1 MQSIGQDFL
10 MKIIKVR
17 IYIKKVSVHRIIIC
31 PNYVM
36 DIFRVYTNTCQI
48 KLYNVHVSLT
58 CEDLD
63 ALQQNWNPQI
73 HFIYFSSHFF
83 YKVLKFSSTP
93 PPP

>member
-1 MQSIGQDFL
+1 MSNA
-10 MKIIKVR
+10 
-17 IYIKKVSVHRIIIC
+17 IYRTRFSYEDHKSYNVHKKVSVHRIIC

-36 DIFRVYTNTCQI
+36 DIFRVYTDTCQI

-73 HFIYFSSHFF
+73 HFIYF
-83 YKVLKFSSTP
+83 
-93 PPP
+93 